1 MDLKDYCKDF
11 SANRMY
17 VHIPF
22 CKKKCNYCSF
32 FSIVSEKVD
41 DYKNAL
47 TRVSSYLRGEYE
59 SIYFGGGTP
68 SLFNADFFRSFVKNV
83 KGKEITVEGNPES
96 MSIEWISSLF
106 DTGINRFSVGVQ
118 SLNDNI
124 LKILGRIHTSEDSL
138 KIIEYMSKIGVNY
151 SVDLIIG
158 IDKEYPQIESLKR
171 ILDYNP
177 PHISVYILE
186 VKEDLPI
193 SKYVKTDECFASE
206 EYLQVCDLLRE
217 NGYIHYEISNF
228 AQKENFISSH
238 NMGYWER
245 DSYIAVGSGAYG
257 FNGKVRYKI
266 KEDINGFINDVSS
279 DKVFIILEE
288 KVDDKISVYNETVM
302 LSLRTYMG
310 IELDYLRN
318 SPCED
323 KSVNIGEFVNEGFM
337 KVKGERCIMTE
348 KGYLMF
354 NSIVSQFLC

>member
-32 FSIVSEKVD
+32 FSIVSERTD

-47 TRVSSYLRGEYE
+47 IKVSYHLKGMYD

-68 SLFNADFFRSFVKNV
+68 SLFDADFFRSFVKNV

-106 DTGINRFSVGVQ
+106 DAGINRFSIGVQ
-118 SLNDNI
+118 SLDNKI
-124 LKILGRIHTSEDSL
+124 LKILGRIHKNEDSL
-138 KIIEYMSKIGVNY
+138 KIIEYMSKTGVNY
-151 SVDLIIG
+151 SVDFIIG
-158 IDKEYPQIESLKR
+158 IDKEYPQIESLRR

-186 VKEDLPI
+186 IKRDLPI
-193 SKYVKTDECFASE
+193 SKYVRSDEYFASD

-217 NGYIHYEISNF
+217 NGYVHYEISNF
-228 AQKENFISSH
+228 AKEERFISSH

-257 FNGKVRYKI
+257 FNGRIRYKI

-279 DKVFIILEE
+279 GKVFIVIEE
-288 KVDDKISVYNETVM
+288 KVDDKVSVYNETVM

-310 IELDYLRN
+310 IELNVLRN
-318 SPCED
+318 SPCGD
-323 KSVNIGEFVNEGFM
+323 KSVNIGELVNEDFIMIKEG
-337 KVKGERCIMTE
+337 RCIMTE